1 MVENLETTMS
11 FVNGKTTC
19 SSIYS
24 GLDTVRSFLDLSR
37 VTAPIVVFTGGVQVE
52 SSPYAGTATANF
64 VSVESSKIRDILTP
78 GNSQPYMLN
87 LEDLEL
93 LKTIPPFWSWIQAA
107 PEVSGMA
114 TGVMVEHVGIS
125 AVMMIILERSERP
138 SWYTV

>member
-1 MVENLETTMS
+1 
-11 FVNGKTTC
+11 
-19 SSIYS
+19 
-24 GLDTVRSFLDLSR
+24 
-37 VTAPIVVFTGGVQVE
+37 VVFTGGVQVE